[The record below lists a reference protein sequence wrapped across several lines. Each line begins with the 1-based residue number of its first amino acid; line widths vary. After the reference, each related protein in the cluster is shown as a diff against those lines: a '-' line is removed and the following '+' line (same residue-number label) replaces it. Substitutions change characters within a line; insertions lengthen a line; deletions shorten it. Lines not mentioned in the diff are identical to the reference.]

1 MIESDRRII
10 EAEIARLEGLWQDA
24 QERYGVTGSRSTDKT
39 MTKYRVLQ
47 EALESVLND
56 NAKQAMTQSNAHMLN
71 QLTNLLQTIQ
81 RYAQANRIPV
91 DVANVLIQII
101 REA

>member
-24 QERYGVTGSRSTDKT
+24 QERYGVTGSRSTDRT

-56 NAKQAMTQSNAHMLN
+56 NKTQAVEHSNAKMLN